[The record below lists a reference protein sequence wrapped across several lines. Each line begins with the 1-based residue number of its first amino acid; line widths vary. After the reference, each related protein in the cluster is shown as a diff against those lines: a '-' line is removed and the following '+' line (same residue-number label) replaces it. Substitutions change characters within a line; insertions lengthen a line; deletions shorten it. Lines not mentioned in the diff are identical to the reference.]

1 MSVSD
6 DSEHQEAAWRV
17 VEFLM
22 SDEAYERYSSIGGVI
37 PATSSVAALPAY
49 AEDEVLRVFV
59 DQDMKSIR
67 PFPRAQRA
75 AEIVGAYIERF
86 CYGHLTV
93 QETLDRAERDVNALL
108 SVNKKS

>member
-1 MSVSD
+1 
-6 DSEHQEAAWRV
+6 
-17 VEFLM
+17 M
-22 SDEAYERYSSIGGVI
+22 SDEVYARYAGIGGVI

-49 AEDEVLRVFV
+49 AEDEMLRVFV

-75 AEIVGAYIERF
+75 AEILGAYIERF
-86 CYGHLTV
+86 CYGHFTI

-108 SVNKKS
+108 SVNRRS